1 MKNGLH
7 NPGAWNLPAWSRIGA
22 FEVFG
27 DYAPMPGFRLMVA
40 IGPTQTALTEA
51 LEQRATDAVW
61 LDPDLARATMRA
73 GLGLLRGGL
82 TEFVYANAEQTMAVL
97 RPERSNRAGT
107 VVATSAQLVSG
118 YAARLSLLC
127 GREMALQARVF
138 ELPDVTVVR
147 RALGSLVEDVEDT
160 TPLRSSLWL
169 GAQLRGRGQAFHPS
183 MVETLEEQTS
193 LLRGQGIDMD
203 TLPAWWWRGVAAHVD
218 PQGALRVYDELPQ
231 GEAFGELVPE

>member
-1 MKNGLH
+1 MKNGIH
-7 NPGAWNLPAWSRIGA
+7 NPGAWTLPAWSRIGA

-27 DYAPMPGFRLMVA
+27 DYVPMSGFRLVIA
-40 IGPTQTALTEA
+40 VGPTQAALTDA
-51 LEQRATDAVW
+51 LEERAGDAAW

-73 GLGLLRGGL
+73 GLGLLRGTL
-82 TEFVYANAEQTMAVL
+82 AEFVYANAEQAMVVL
-97 RPERSNRAGT
+97 RPERTTAAG
-107 VVATSAQLVSG
+107 ATMAISAQLVSA
-118 YAARLSLLC
+118 YASRVSLLC
-127 GREMALQARVF
+127 GREMSLQARVF

-147 RALGSLVEDVEDT
+147 RALGALVEDVEDN

-193 LLRGQGIDMD
+193 LLRGHGIDMD

-218 PQGALRVYDELPQ
+218 PAGALRVYDDLPH
-231 GEAFGELVPE
+231 GEAFGDLVPE

>member
-1 MKNGLH
+1 MKNGIH

-27 DYAPMPGFRLMVA
+27 DYAPMPGFRLVIA
-40 IGPTQTALTEA
+40 VGPTQAALTDA
-51 LEQRATDAVW
+51 LEHRATDSAS

-73 GLGLLRGGL
+73 GLGLLRGPL
-82 TEFVYANAEQTMAVL
+82 AEFVYANAEQAMVVL
-97 RPERSNRAGT
+97 RPERTTAAG
-107 VVATSAQLVSG
+107 ATMAISAQLVSA
-118 YAARLSLLC
+118 YASRVSLLC
-127 GREMALQARVF
+127 CREMSLQARVF

-147 RALGSLVEDVEDT
+147 RALGALVEDVEDN
-160 TPLRSSLWL
+160 TPLRSALWL

-193 LLRGQGIDMD
+193 LLRGHGIDMD

-218 PQGALRVYDELPQ
+218 AAGALRVYDDLPH
-231 GEAFGELVPE
+231 GEAFGDLVPE